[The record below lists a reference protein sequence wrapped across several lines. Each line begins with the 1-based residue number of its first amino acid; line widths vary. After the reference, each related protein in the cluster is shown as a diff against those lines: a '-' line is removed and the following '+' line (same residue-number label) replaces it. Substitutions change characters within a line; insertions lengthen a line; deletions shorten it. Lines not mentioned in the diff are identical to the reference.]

1 MFCLFHVALRVG
13 WVTYLTNTQS
23 LISTKLDTVIKVKFD
38 TIIEVRDTTLLVP
51 VHIPGETISVGVP
64 YAVLQRI
71 EDTAYVSTTF
81 ATARA
86 YVRSDSVILEL
97 IQTDTVLDISVRLQG
112 ALRDISYYRDS
123 IVEIRKKETL
133 TVERLS
139 RMTKILYW
147 AAGVVVFMLIVWV
160 VFKVIKR

>member
-1 MFCLFHVALRVG
+1 MKYFIFIACVLFVSCSPARSLGNLLDKHPE
-13 WVTYLTNTQS
+13 
-23 LISTKLDTVIKVKFD
+23 LISTKLDTIIETKFD
-38 TIIEVRDTTLLVP
+38 TIIEVRDTTVNVP

-112 ALRDISYYRDS
+112 ALRDITILSGFDCRNTQKRNDDS
-123 IVEIRKKETL
+123 RT
-133 TVERLS
+133 TF
-139 RMTKILYW
+139 
-147 AAGVVVFMLIVWV
+147 AND
-160 VFKVIKR
+160 